1 MSSASIPWGKGAARN
16 GKKEFNQFLHIS
28 LGSVSE
34 LETQILISKRLGY
47 LGQEAILLAQIEK
60 VRKLLLG
67 LIRHLKKKEG
77 A

>member
-1 MSSASIPWGKGAARN
+1 MSWASIPRGKGAARN
-16 GKKEFNQFLHIS
+16 SKKEFNQFLHVS

-34 LETQILISKRLGY
+34 LETQVLISKRLGY
-47 LGQEAILLAQIEK
+47 VDREEALLCQIET

-67 LIRHLKKKEG
+67 LIKYLRKET